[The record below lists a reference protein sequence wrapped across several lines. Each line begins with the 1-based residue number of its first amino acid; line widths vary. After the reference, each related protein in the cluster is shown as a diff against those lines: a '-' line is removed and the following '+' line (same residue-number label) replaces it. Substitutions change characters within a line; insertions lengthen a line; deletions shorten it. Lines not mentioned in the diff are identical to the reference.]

1 MTTSKPPVIGGR
13 REAREQALL
22 LLYEVEARGGDADL
36 VLDGRTQ
43 DFDSFTLDAVYGV
56 NDNLERIDAEISALA
71 TDWPIDRLAAIDR
84 GVLRLAIWEL
94 FDRED
99 IPAAVTLNEAV
110 ELAKTYGTDDS
121 GRFVNGVLA
130 SAARRADKQ

>member
-43 DFDSFTLDAVYGV
+43 DFDSFTL
-56 NDNLERIDAEISALA
+56 DAEISALA

-130 SAARRADKQ
+130 SAARRAGKQ

>member
-1 MTTSKPPVIGGR
+1 MIGGR

-130 SAARRADKQ
+130 SAARRAGKQ

>member
-56 NDNLERIDAEISALA
+56 NDNLERIDAE
-71 TDWPIDRLAAIDR
+71 R
-84 GVLRLAIWEL
+84 
-94 FDRED
+94 
-99 IPAAVTLNEAV
+99 
-110 ELAKTYGTDDS
+110 
-121 GRFVNGVLA
+121 A
-130 SAARRADKQ
+130 SAAGLVTSESKSAVGAGLGALLRASWRVAGPLFMSVGADGASLLVPTTSGTEPRFTIGAAVGAGVAF

>member
-1 MTTSKPPVIGGR
+1 MTTSKPPVIGDR

-130 SAARRADKQ
+130 SAARRAGKQ